1 MSIATRLLQELA
13 TALGT
18 TELELNEDGLVGL
31 TFDEQDVFLY
41 WLDDEAAFLFCGPL
55 DLPSG
60 LDSPE
65 AQQNLYRALLR
76 RNHLMVGASHAV
88 IGLSNDDGPLT
99 LTAYWPTEEKDDA
112 VQLGEALLRFVEDIR
127 SLARELDAWDT
138 DTARD
143 DFSTESTLSGITP
156 NQFV

>member
-18 TELELNEDGLVGL
+18 TALELNTDSLVGL

-41 WLDDEAAFLFCGPL
+41 WLEDEAAFLFCSPL
-55 DLPSG
+55 NLPSG
-60 LDSPE
+60 LDSLD
-65 AQQNLYRALLR
+65 AQRSFYRALLR

-88 IGLSNDDGPLT
+88 IGLFDDDGPLT

-112 VQLGEALLRFVEDIR
+112 GQLGEALLRFVGDVR
-127 SLARELDAWDT
+127 ALARELDEWHT
-138 DTARD
+138 DAVRD
-143 DFSTESTLSGITP
+143 DFSTESTRSGIAP
-156 NQFV
+156 HQFI